1 MDHGTAVVGFDIYV
15 IGGCN
20 DVFGGLSTCL
30 CFNAVT
36 KTCRKVALMAER
48 RNKLSVTVLRGAV
61 YAMGGQDGSRI
72 HRTVERYDCKTNK
85 WSLINPMNK
94 QRARARAAVL
104 NDKIYVAGGV
114 NCYGYLNSVEVYDP
128 DTNRWTFVAPM
139 LSVHLLFSCV
149 EFHGCLYAL
158 GTFCDSIGN

>member
-104 NDKIYVAGGV
+104 NALLLVSNQGCVHQWVTSNRAPNPTLRAGAQDTSEGAV
-114 NCYGYLNSVEVYDP
+114 LLDTTRPKAHSVIVSETRP
-128 DTNRWTFVAPM
+128 
-139 LSVHLLFSCV
+139 
-149 EFHGCLYAL
+149 
-158 GTFCDSIGN
+158 